1 MSEDLEKFLQED
13 DYVDFMELTL
23 SREIQNAIGDC
34 ETDEER
40 VRVAYEA
47 VRDQIDNVF
56 DIDAI
61 GSPAKASRVIRD
73 RMGCCHAKA
82 NLLAAMLRFYKIP
95 VGFCYQR
102 INMGDGLGYHLHCYN
117 AVYLN
122 GRWIKLDAR
131 GNREGI
137 NAEFSLDEP
146 KLAFEVD
153 EELGESDIKEIFAS
167 PDLDCMNVIEK
178 ADDIEDVMFGLPE
191 NITREPDIKE

>member
-1 MSEDLEKFLQED
+1 MTEDLEKFLQED

-34 ETDEER
+34 KTDEER

-82 NLLAAMLRFYKIP
+82 NLLAAMLRFNCKP
-95 VGFCYQR
+95 R
-102 INMGDGLGYHLHCYN
+102 
-117 AVYLN
+117 
-122 GRWIKLDAR
+122 R
-131 GNREGI
+131 
-137 NAEFSLDEP
+137 
-146 KLAFEVD
+146 
-153 EELGESDIKEIFAS
+153 
-167 PDLDCMNVIEK
+167 
-178 ADDIEDVMFGLPE
+178 
-191 NITREPDIKE
+191 T